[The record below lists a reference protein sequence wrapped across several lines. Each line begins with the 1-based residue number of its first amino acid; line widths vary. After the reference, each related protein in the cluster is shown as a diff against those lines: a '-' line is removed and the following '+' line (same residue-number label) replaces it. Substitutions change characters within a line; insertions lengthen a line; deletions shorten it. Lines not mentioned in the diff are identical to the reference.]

1 LLSGVV
7 HCGLCGAKLFVL
19 AYGKDRSRRTY
30 ACTACGKTSMSVAKV
45 EPAVDAQLSK
55 AMLGRD
61 KDPHVVAVLE
71 GDTRYADALRVVEQA
86 QAEINAWRDEV
97 SVTDVGVAGWKSG
110 LQARQA
116 KLETARALRD
126 LPRPKR
132 REITATT
139 LENAGHQDLRDLC
152 WRPLS

>member
-1 LLSGVV
+1 
-7 HCGLCGAKLFVL
+7 
-19 AYGKDRSRRTY
+19 
-30 ACTACGKTSMSVAKV
+30 MSVAKV

-86 QAEINAWRDEV
+86 QAEINMWRDEV

-110 LQARQA
+110 LRARQA
-116 KLETARALRD
+116 KLETARRALRD

-132 REITATT
+132 REITAKT
-139 LENAGHQDLRDLC
+139 L
-152 WRPLS
+152 